1 MTEFDHTSNVLARA
15 VVNPHRSMQKNW
27 SSSRNVTS
35 PLHTFSSITGTILT
49 QSHVCKNFTQT
60 TVTDLKSYV
69 TGKHS
74 SS

>member
-1 MTEFDHTSNVLARA
+1 
-15 VVNPHRSMQKNW
+15 MQKNW
-27 SSSRNVTS
+27 SSTRNVTS
-35 PLHTFSSITGTILT
+35 PLHTFNGITGTTLT
-49 QSHVCKNFTQT
+49 ESHVCKNFTQT